1 MIELVSHRHER
12 HGAKTVI
19 TPATR
24 ARAPSPR
31 EKHGMLRLVV
41 SQAGHGRRL
50 ARNGRRESA
59 KQDEWNAGRRTLAE
73 EEMTHSKSFK

>member
-24 ARAPSPR
+24 RAPSQKHEDVASRRIPR
-31 EKHGMLRLVV
+31 RTWAWTGAQWERTK
-41 SQAGHGRRL
+41 SKAGRV
-50 ARNGRRESA
+50 
-59 KQDEWNAGRRTLAE
+59 DAGRRTVPRQ
-73 EEMTHSKSFK
+73 K